1 MLYQILSQW
10 RMILS
15 ALILLA
21 LAALS
26 LIKGVSVL
34 AEGSSSGGTP
44 RQTVQA
50 TAAVG
55 GVRAIATTTI
65 KGVAAEAPQPT
76 PPPPVGATYHTV
88 QSGETLGK
96 IAQQY
101 GVTTAAL
108 ANANGIANPNM
119 IRVGQKLIVPAH

>member
-1 MLYQILSQW
+1 MLYQIVSQW

-34 AEGSSSGGTP
+34 AEGSAP

-50 TAAVG
+50 PAVG
-55 GVRAIATTTI
+55 GARAVAATPAT
-65 KGVAAEAPQPT
+65 GVAAETPKPT

-101 GVTTAAL
+101 GITTAAL